1 MEENNISF
9 GKRPK
14 NPLRKRVLRDLR
26 REWKRYLM
34 IFAMLVV
41 TIGFVSGMYVANN
54 SMMTSLDKNAE
65 KFSRESGHFELSV
78 KADSEL
84 TAAIET
90 GETADVVAAL
100 KEKAYAEAEDEV
112 TEAVDEKLEENVR
125 EQVENGIRDSVTAAV
140 DQQLKAAEAM
150 GVKTDSAQRQK
161 TIDEAFDT
169 AMSENYD
176 KAVEEALE
184 KAFDSDEY
192 RDALSD
198 AMDEAKKEIDKTI
211 DEKYTELADRY
222 ELNEKTDPVPVK
234 LHELFCKEQEERI
247 SSADSEADGKIRV
260 YAERKEVDK
269 YDILKGEAPQND
281 HEIMIDRMHAD
292 NAGIKVG
299 DTIYVGGADFTV
311 SGLGAFTDYTT
322 LYENNTDT
330 MFDAL
335 TFDVGMTTD
344 EGFERIGGAVRYFY
358 AYVFN
363 KAPEDKF
370 EEKKLSDDFL
380 KSLITQTAAADKET
394 EIKDFVPAYANNAI
408 NFAADDM
415 GSDKSMGGVLLYIL
429 VAVLAFICAV
439 TINTALEKEASVIG
453 TLRASGFTKGELVRY
468 YMSAPVLVIAA
479 AAIIGNILGYTCMK
493 NVIVNMYYNSYS
505 LPAYETVWTPD
516 AFLKTTVVPVIIMLV
531 INFVVITRKLKLS
544 PLRFLRH
551 DLKKTRR
558 KKAVRL
564 PKWKFFAR
572 FRMRV
577 FLQNIPN
584 YIMMFVGI
592 CFIMLLLS
600 MAVGMPETLD
610 YYKNE
615 MPNMMVAKEQV
626 ILTSTEDEDG
636 NTIKTSAEG
645 AEPFSMTSLERKTE
659 GYKEEVSVYGVE
671 MGSRYFSL
679 DNDFFTGSAED
690 EVYISKAYADKF
702 GIEKGDE
709 IVLEEKFENVDY
721 TWKVYDIYDNS
732 SGVAVYMSGER
743 FNKVFDRD
751 EGSFTGYLSDTHID
765 DIDEKYIA
773 KTITVDDL
781 LKAANQLDHSMGGYM
796 VYFQYVCVIVAAI
809 ILYLLT
815 KIIIEKNERSISMVK
830 ILGYENGEIASLYL
844 VTTAIVVFVTEFLAI
859 FIGYNAMK
867 AAWKMMLMSM
877 GGYFEFIIPF
887 SGFVKEFLMVFIA
900 YLIISIIDFIR
911 IKHIPKVLALK
922 NVE

>member
-112 TEAVDEKLEENVR
+112 TEAVNEKLEENVR

-260 YAERKEVDK
+260 YAERKEVNK

-493 NVIVNMYYNSYS
+493 NIIVNMYYNSYS

-743 FNKVFDRD
+743 FNKILDRK
-751 EGSFTGYLSDTHID
+751 S
-765 DIDEKYIA
+765 
-773 KTITVDDL
+773 
-781 LKAANQLDHSMGGYM
+781 
-796 VYFQYVCVIVAAI
+796 
-809 ILYLLT
+809 
-815 KIIIEKNERSISMVK
+815 
-830 ILGYENGEIASLYL
+830 
-844 VTTAIVVFVTEFLAI
+844 VV
-859 FIGYNAMK
+859 
-867 AAWKMMLMSM
+867 
-877 GGYFEFIIPF
+877 
-887 SGFVKEFLMVFIA
+887 
-900 YLIISIIDFIR
+900 
-911 IKHIPKVLALK
+911 
-922 NVE
+922 